1 MSESVR
7 QRRFGSSH
15 RADSS
20 PSVRTQ
26 AAAPEYPAL
35 HVRRPREP
43 AHTGHPRGLHPHSHA
58 HPFTEAA
65 LCTYPPP
72 RERHSSSA
80 GSHGARI
87 QPPPY
92 CSAKSKAADLST
104 QPQQHQTTSES
115 GRGRGEASL
124 HSPGFDHELGRWGGV
139 AKAGFTHSTPN
150 RTPPGAAPEIYLPV
164 HPSGS
169 RSIYFR
175 ARQQIRRSQSWQS
188 LFQLQGWVEGFQI
201 PSLCLS
207 VGNLGSLP
215 VPEKPPSQILFI
227 EN

>member
-72 RERHSSSA
+72 RERHGSSA

-87 QPPPY
+87 QPPPH
-92 CSAKSKAADLST
+92 CSAKSKAADLPPSLSST
-104 QPQQHQTTSES
+104 RPRQ
-115 GRGRGEASL
+115 
-124 HSPGFDHELGRWGGV
+124 SPGGGGGRRLCTRPGLTMSLAGGV
-139 AKAGFTHSTPN
+139 GSPKLVLLTRLQTGRLQGLPQRYTCPSIPAAADQSISEQGSKSGDPSPGRAYFSSKAG
-150 RTPPGAAPEIYLPV
+150 
-164 HPSGS
+164 
-169 RSIYFR
+169 
-175 ARQQIRRSQSWQS
+175 
-188 LFQLQGWVEGFQI
+188 
-201 PSLCLS
+201 
-207 VGNLGSLP
+207 
-215 VPEKPPSQILFI
+215 
-227 EN
+227 

>member
-1 MSESVR
+1 M
-7 QRRFGSSH
+7 
-15 RADSS
+15 
-20 PSVRTQ
+20 
-26 AAAPEYPAL
+26 L

-43 AHTGHPRGLHPHSHA
+43 AHTGHPRGLHPHSHV

-72 RERHSSSA
+72 RERHGSSA

-87 QPPPY
+87 QPPPH

-115 GRGRGEASL
+115 GRGVGGRRLCTRPGLTMSL
-124 HSPGFDHELGRWGGV
+124 AGGV
-139 AKAGFTHSTPN
+139 GSPKLVLLTRLQTGRLQGLPQRYTCPSIPAG
-150 RTPPGAAPEIYLPV
+150 
-164 HPSGS
+164 